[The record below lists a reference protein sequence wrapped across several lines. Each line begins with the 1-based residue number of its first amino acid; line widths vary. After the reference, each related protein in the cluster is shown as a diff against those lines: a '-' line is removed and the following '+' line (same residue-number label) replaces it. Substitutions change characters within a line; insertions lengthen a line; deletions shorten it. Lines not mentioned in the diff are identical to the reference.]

1 MRTQHARRFSRRRFL
16 GELTLGAMAGV
27 LGLQPWLV
35 AAEPPPET
43 ATVRLIHQTGG
54 TCLAPQYLAEEF
66 LPSEGF
72 TDVHYV
78 PVQPGASIYEVLAA
92 GGADISMAFGAP
104 VILRID
110 TGHPLVLLSGLHIG
124 CLELFGNA
132 RVRTI
137 RDLKGKTVSIPGRG
151 SATHIFLASMA
162 AYVGVDPTKEIN
174 WVIAPPV
181 RPTAEWARLLAEGHV
196 DAVMAAPPRSLAF
209 REQGVGH
216 VVVNMTTDRPW
227 SQYFCCMVVGHRDF
241 VRQHPV
247 ATKRVLRALL
257 KAADLC
263 ALEPGRAARFLLDK
277 GYTKEYDRFS
287 LDTSATTQYDSALQA
302 IKEIPYARWREYDPE
317 DTVRF
322 FALRLHEIGMI
333 TSSPQKIITQGTDWR
348 FLNELKKELKG

>member
-1 MRTQHARRFSRRRFL
+1 MRTQHARRFSRRKFL
-16 GELTLGAMAGV
+16 GELTLGGMAGV
-27 LGLQPWLV
+27 LGLHHRPV

-43 ATVRLIHQTGG
+43 ATVRLIEQLGG
-54 TCLAPQYLAEEF
+54 ICLAPQYLAKEF
-66 LPSEGF
+66 LRSEGF
-72 TDVHYV
+72 TDVHYAQV
-78 PVQPGASIYEVLAA
+78 KPGASIYEVLAS
-92 GGADISMAFGAP
+92 GEADISMAFGAP

-110 TGHPLVLLSGLHIG
+110 TGQPLVLLSGLHVG
-124 CLELFGNA
+124 CLELFGNE

-137 RDLKGKTVSIPGRG
+137 RDLKGKTVVIPGLG
-151 SATHIFLASMA
+151 SANHIFLASMA
-162 AYVGVDPTKEIN
+162 AYVGVDPNKEIN
-174 WVIAPPV
+174 WVTDIAV
-181 RPTAEWARLLAEGHV
+181 RPPAEWARRLAEGQF
-196 DAVMAAPPRSLAF
+196 DAIIAAPPRSLAF
-209 REQGVGH
+209 RAQGVGH

-263 ALEPGRAARFLLDK
+263 TQEPGRAARFLLDK
-277 GYTKEYDRFS
+277 GYTKEYDRFL
-287 LDTSATTQYDSALQA
+287 LDSSAATQYAFALQA

-333 TSSPQKIITQGTDWR
+333 TSSPQKIIARGTDWR